1 MKLVVFFCF
10 FMFSQQGFSDEILHA
25 QSVMEKIESSR
36 VSRNNEPLDQ
46 NCFINA
52 SNIELSV
59 YKTGEECGYS
69 SVDLSWEVVNPRT
82 REITVH
88 ERHLLVYDHYSNK
101 DNIGTVVARL
111 PKITDP
117 DDPAF
122 GVRFSIILTD
132 YTKYNPTTGPNVAYK
147 WQAKVRSG
155 NGWCSSSDA
164 RMTIRGNPTVFDE

>member
-10 FMFSQQGFSDEILHA
+10 FMFSLQGFSDEILHA
-25 QSVMEKIESSR
+25 QSLMEKVESTYVIRS
-36 VSRNNEPLDQ
+36 NEPLTQ
-46 NCFINA
+46 NCFKNA
-52 SNIELSV
+52 SNIEVSV
-59 YKTGEECGYS
+59 FKNGEERVYS
-69 SVDLSWEVVNPRT
+69 SVDISWDVINPRT
-82 REITVH
+82 REIATY
-88 ERHLLVYDHYSNK
+88 ERHLEVYDHYSNK

-111 PKITDP
+111 PKVTDP

-132 YTKYNPTTGPNVAYK
+132 YTTYKPTTGPNVAYK